1 MKDKTNYVKSPL
13 NYVGGKF
20 KLLPQILPLFPQ
32 NINVFVDLFGGG
44 ANVAA
49 NINANTIIYNDIN
62 LKVVQIL
69 KTFKKTGT
77 DILLDTINTFIESY
91 HLDKTNREGFLA
103 LRDKY
108 NKSENKDPI
117 MLYTI
122 ICYAFNYQIRFNSKG
137 EYNMPF
143 GKDRS
148 SFNDTLKQKFIK
160 FCDEIHNKN
169 IFFTNSDFREYK
181 EVEMCASD
189 FVYCDPPYFNSTAAY
204 NENGGWTAK
213 DEYDL
218 YNFLNCLSQKKIR
231 WALSNDLAV
240 NTLACAFAK
249 EMGYNIHYLDA
260 NYGNCNYHKKDRSK
274 GKEVLITNY

>member
-1 MKDKTNYVKSPL
+1 MNYIKSPL

-20 KLLPQILPLFPQ
+20 KLLPQIIPLLPK
-32 NINVFVDLFGGG
+32 NINIFVDLFGGG

-49 NINANTIIYNDIN
+49 NVNANMVIYNDVN
-62 LKVVQIL
+62 LRVVQIL
-69 KTFKKTGT
+69 ETFKNTNT
-77 DILLDTINTFIESY
+77 DALLKRINTFINNYNLS
-91 HLDKTNREGFLA
+91 KMNKEGFLS

-108 NKSENKDPI
+108 NKSDDKDPI

-148 SFNDTLKQKFIK
+148 SFNDTLKEKFIK
-160 FCDEIHNKN
+160 FCNEIHNKN
-169 IFFTNSDFREYK
+169 MLFTNSDFREYR
-181 EVEMCASD
+181 EVEMNNND
-189 FVYCDPPYFNSTAAY
+189 FIYCDPPYFNSTAAY
-204 NENGGWTAK
+204 NENGGWTKK

-218 YNFLNCLSQKKIR
+218 YDFLNYLSSKNIR

-240 NTLACAFAK
+240 NTLADAFAK
-249 EMGYNIHYLDA
+249 EMGYNIHYLDS

-274 GKEVLITNY
+274 GQEVLITNY